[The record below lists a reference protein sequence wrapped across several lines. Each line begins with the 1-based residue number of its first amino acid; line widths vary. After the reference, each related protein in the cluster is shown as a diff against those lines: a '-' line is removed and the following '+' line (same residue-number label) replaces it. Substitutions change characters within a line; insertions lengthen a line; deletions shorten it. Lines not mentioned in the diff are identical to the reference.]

1 MGEYIQSTS
10 LDYASHKIIIRNMSN
25 YKNILKSRA
34 EQFKALG
41 NPHRLALFHKLANC
55 CPTGTACSIDSAS
68 RYCVGELSDDL
79 ELAPSTISHHLKELN
94 RAGLIQM
101 ERQGKNVMCWIEPAV
116 LEQLEQF
123 FAGSHLNQDRRT
135 GT

>member
-1 MGEYIQSTS
+1 
-10 LDYASHKIIIRNMSN
+10 MSN
-25 YKNILKSRA
+25 YETILKQRS

-55 CPTGTACSIDSAS
+55 CPPGTSCSIESAT
-68 RYCVGELSDDL
+68 RYCVGELSEDL
-79 ELAPSTISHHLKELN
+79 ALAPSTISHHLKELN

-123 FAGSHLNQDRRT
+123 FAGSDPNQDKRT